1 MPNTT
6 EFGLEASV
14 IKVKIMSDPVEDA
27 IRNIRVSVKIILS
40 KSRVTPK
47 NPASGLWPRITL
59 ESVGKSRTISLVNY
73 EHPLSSSVK
82 VIRAPSR
89 TAPSRT
95 QMTYQDFTDI
105 LTKEILVL
113 TSGSSK
119 TSLRYGRGN
128 ALAQIVIKIRRAV
141 SGAVSRATRSKSSV
155 AKRRAAA
162 VRKNRKEEF
171 LEKFRK
177 FCDDHGQKVEYEDL
191 RPSDLGKVWDDVRRM
206 RVAEKIMES

>member
-82 VIRAPSR
+82 VIR
-89 TAPSRT
+89 APSRT